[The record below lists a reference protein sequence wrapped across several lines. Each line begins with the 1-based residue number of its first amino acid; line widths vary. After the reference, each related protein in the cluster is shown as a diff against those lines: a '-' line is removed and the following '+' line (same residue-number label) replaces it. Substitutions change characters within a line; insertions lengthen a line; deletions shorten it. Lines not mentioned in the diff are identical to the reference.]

1 MQRNRKQEC
10 ILLSGR
16 IFMVN
21 FTWLIALN
29 SLFNTK
35 KKNKEEFNESKSTRK
50 KKNLPIRIK
59 WKIGVDQRRL
69 MCNNERVETLHLAQL
84 FAQSE

>member
-50 KKNLPIRIK
+50 KKKFTNSNK
-59 WKIGVDQRRL
+59 MENWRRSATI
-69 MCNNERVETLHLAQL
+69 NVQ
-84 FAQSE
+84 